1 MFRKV
6 FRRFSS
12 SAPQEEGNLKY
23 LTFLGVGPLIFII
36 PFVIEDSKITKE
48 RFNDLLAK
56 DQKRNIQKSLP
67 SLEEDPLRVYSRFS
81 KEFLQGSME
90 TLRDLSIKAEI
101 SPTDFN
107 VFYKTINKFPDDS
120 LYKEAQKVCTDSES
134 SKECR
139 ALVNMA
145 KILNNL

>member
-12 SAPQEEGNLKY
+12 SAPQEEGSLKY
-23 LTFLGVGPLIFII
+23 LTLMAVGPLCFII
-36 PFVIEDSKITKE
+36 SLLIEDSKMTKN
-48 RFNDLLAK
+48 RLNDLLAEE
-56 DQKRNIQKSLP
+56 QKKKTQKSL
-67 SLEEDPLRVYSRFS
+67 SGLEEDPLRVYSRFS

-90 TLRDLSIKAEI
+90 TLRDLSIRAEI
-101 SPTDFN
+101 NPADFN
-107 VFYKTINKFPDDS
+107 VFYKTINKLPDDS